1 MAQNMDVV
9 IVGGGAVG
17 VCSAYYLNEAGH
29 DVTLIERRQICSG
42 SSHGNAGLIVP
53 SHSIPLAAPGI
64 VAQGIKWMFDP
75 ESPFYIKPRL
85 DLDLISWLWRFWL
98 CSTKGQVRKGI
109 PLIRDLSYAS
119 LQLFDDLSK
128 LEGAD
133 FGLHKK
139 GMLDIFDTQAGLDA
153 ACADAELLVKNG
165 LAVDVLT
172 PAQVK
177 NLIPELKVNTT
188 GAVHHKRDGHI
199 KPQKFVA
206 DISQHL
212 KRNGV
217 DVRENTEVIGFE
229 TRGASIKTV
238 QTTRGTLHP
247 KEIVLTA
254 GSWSNHIGT
263 MLNLSLPIQPAK
275 GYSVTVQ
282 RPDKWPEMPMVLAE
296 AKVGVTP
303 MMDTLR
309 FAGTLELA
317 GFDESVN
324 QRRVDAILKAV
335 PRYLPEVD
343 VSTLET
349 VEVWRGLRPCTPDG
363 LPFLGRPSSYE
374 NLVLAAG
381 HAMIGVSL
389 SPVTGKLVSQ
399 LIAGEQPIIEIG
411 ALHADRFN

>member
-1 MAQNMDVV
+1 MDVV
-9 IVGGGAVG
+9 VIGGGAVG
-17 VCSAYYLNEAGH
+17 VCSAYYLNEAGY
-29 DVTLIERRQICSG
+29 DVTLLERRQICSG

-53 SHSIPLAAPGI
+53 SHSIPLAAPGV

-98 CSTKGQVRKGI
+98 CSSEGKMRKGI
-109 PLIRDLSYAS
+109 PLIRDMSYAS
-119 LQLFDDLSK
+119 QQLFDDLSK

-133 FGLHKK
+133 FGLHRK
-139 GMLDIFDTQAGLDA
+139 GMLDVFYTQAGLDA
-153 ACADAELLVKNG
+153 ACIDAELLVKNG
-165 LAVDVLT
+165 LAVDILT
-172 PAQVK
+172 PDQVK
-177 NLIPELKVNTT
+177 DLVPGLELNTT
-188 GAVHHKRDGHI
+188 GAVHHKRDGHL

-206 DISQHL
+206 DISQQL

-217 DVRENTEVIGFE
+217 DVREHTEVVGFE
-229 TRGASIKTV
+229 S
-238 QTTRGTLHP
+238 RGTSINAVKTTKGTFHP

-254 GSWSNHIGT
+254 GSWSFHMGA

-275 GYSVTVQ
+275 GYSVTVE
-282 RPDKWPEMPMVLAE
+282 RPDNWPEMPMVLAE
-296 AKVGVTP
+296 AKVAVTP
-303 MMDTLR
+303 MMDSLR

-317 GFDESVN
+317 GFDESIN
-324 QRRVDAILKAV
+324 QRRVDAIRNAV
-335 PRYLPEVD
+335 PRYLPDVD
-343 VSTLET
+343 VSALET

-399 LIAGEQPIIEIG
+399 LIAGEQPMIEIS
-411 ALHADRFN
+411 ALHVDRFN